1 MYSIFEIL
9 FFILYFSM
17 ETVRFTLFLLM
28 IQIVVY
34 KSSGFSIYKFIMNK
48 SNLLLR

>member
-17 ETVRFTLFLLM
+17 KAVRFTLFLLM

-34 KSSGFSIYKFIMNK
+34 KSSGFSIYNFIMINL
-48 SNLLLR
+48 NLLFR

>member
-17 ETVRFTLFLLM
+17 KAVRFTLFLLM

-34 KSSGFSIYKFIMNK
+34 KSSEFIMNK
-48 SNLLLR
+48 LNLLLR